1 MENIR
6 IYTDLVNNA
15 ILLGIVLIIVGVV
28 FALTMIF
35 NNYEQ
40 DAIWLLVVWFCLI
53 AYDLIPKVLSISE
66 LIVSDGKVIVK
77 NKLSEIEE
85 FLVQDISNI
94 KFRNYTLII
103 YTKRKKYVGY
113 FENEIGGD
121 IAQKLLDIIAK

>member
-40 DAIWLLVVWFCLI
+40 DAIWLLAVWFCLI